1 MSTDGGAGR
10 RRRVSIRDYI
20 TDGSLA
26 ALCAEL
32 ASLTGSE
39 ITLRDERGELI
50 ESAGAGRLVAAGAA
64 REGEVEVP
72 LLVEGARIGSI
83 VMRGGPADDEAYVHT
98 RSILSLL
105 GRAASELC
113 ADVSELRGRVKELGV
128 LERLSSLLVGGGDP
142 EDVLRESFESALDVL
157 GLDAG
162 SLVLLPEDADGIAR
176 SNDESELE
184 VKASRGLSEGW
195 LSSGA
200 PLSRER
206 VFDRQALDGEV
217 VVSEDLLADPR
228 VVEPG
233 RCVEENL
240 RSFIGAGLV
249 VRGRPIG
256 VMRLYSRTVRAFSE
270 ADRRLLRS
278 IGQQGAAAVEQAR
291 LVEARARER
300 RVKRQ
305 LQLAGAV
312 QARMLPTKLPTL
324 SGLDIAARCEPSSDL
339 GGDFFDVFELGGR
352 VVVLIGDVVGK
363 GIAAALLMSAVRA
376 TLRAYLERVDDLSRV
391 MSMANE
397 ALCRD
402 SLPNEFATV
411 WLGLINPETGE
422 LTYCSAGHDPPFVV
436 RDVATGSPRLEE
448 LPGDGL
454 VLGVLGGEV
463 YPARTVRLREGDV
476 VFAYTD
482 GVTDAASFDRKRFGR
497 ARLHAGVLELLGRD
511 AGASA
516 SRVLDQTMWH
526 VRAFSGLAE
535 RADDETAV
543 VVRVGAG
550 FGAGTPVPV
559 SE

>member
-1 MSTDGGAGR
+1 MQSQAGR
-10 RRRVSIRDYI
+10 RRRASIRDYI

-32 ASLTGSE
+32 ASLTGATVE
-39 ITLRDERGELI
+39 LRDERGELI
-50 ESAGAGRLVAAGAA
+50 VIDGAGPLVATGAP
-64 REGEVEVP
+64 REDEVEVP
-72 LLVEGARIGSI
+72 LLVEGARIGSL
-83 VMRGGPADDEAYVHT
+83 VMMGGSQGDEDHGHT
-98 RSILSLL
+98 RAILSLL

-128 LERLSSLLVGGGDP
+128 LERLSSLLVGGGHPD
-142 EDVLRESFESALDVL
+142 DVLRASFESALEVL

-162 SLVLLPEDADGIAR
+162 SLVLLPEDADGIAK
-176 SNDESELE
+176 SNDESELV
-184 VKASRGLSEGW
+184 VKASSGLSEDW
-195 LSSGA
+195 LESGT

-228 VVEPG
+228 VMEPQ
-233 RCVEENL
+233 RCVKEQL

-249 VRGRPIG
+249 VRGLPIG
-256 VMRLYSRTVRAFSE
+256 VMRLYSRSVRTFSE

-278 IGQQGAAAVEQAR
+278 IGEQGAAAVEQAR

-305 LQLAGAV
+305 LRLAGAV
-312 QARMLPTKLPTL
+312 QARMLPTKLPAIP
-324 SGLDIAARCEPSSDL
+324 GIQVAARCEPSSDL

-352 VVVLIGDVVGK
+352 VVVMIGDVVGK

-391 MSMANE
+391 MAMAND
-397 ALCRD
+397 AMCRD
-402 SLPNEFATV
+402 SQPNEFATV
-411 WLGLINPETGE
+411 WLGLIDPKTRAM
-422 LTYCSAGHDPPFVV
+422 TYCTAGHDPPFIV
-436 RDVATGSPRLEE
+436 RGVGDGHPQIEE

-454 VLGVLGGEV
+454 VLGVQPGED
-463 YPARTVRLREGDV
+463 YPARTVELKTNDV
-476 VFAYTD
+476 LFAYTD

-497 ARLHAGVLELLGRD
+497 ARLHTGVLELLGRE
-511 AGASA
+511 AGATA
-516 SRVLDQTMWH
+516 SRVLDQTMWQ
-526 VRAFSGLAE
+526 VRAFSGLSE

-543 VVRVGAG
+543 VIRVGD
-550 FGAGTPVPV
+550 V
-559 SE
+559 SP